1 MRMTWKQVFN
11 RIVEAP
17 GGKLYGVP
25 RGGAIVAGL
34 TGRAVD
40 DPIGADAIVDDIVD
54 SGKTRGKYLNQ
65 FGKGIKFWPLIDA
78 DWRVKNK
85 VPPHEWI
92 VFPWETHD
100 PLADM
105 EDNVIRQLQFMGE
118 DPNRDGLLETPR
130 RVVKAISEMTAGY
143 KQDPRVILS
152 KTFDVPYDEMVI
164 LRDIEFWSLC
174 EHHMLPFHG
183 KVHIGYLPDKKVVG
197 ISKLARVVDVFAR
210 RLQVQERMTQQIA
223 ESIETALKPKG
234 VGVIVHATH
243 LCMAMR
249 GVQKPADMVT
259 SCLLGVIREGGAR
272 SEFLKLAHDQNV
284 SR

>member
-1 MRMTWKQVFN
+1 MRMSWPQVFE
-11 RIVEAP
+11 RIKHIPP
-17 GGKLYGVP
+17 GAVFGVP

-34 TGRAVD
+34 SGRAVNNPQD
-40 DPIGADAIVDDIVD
+40 ADVIVDDIID
-54 SGKTRGKYLNQ
+54 SGRTRLKYLDRY
-65 FGKGIKFWPLIDA
+65 GKSMTFWALVD
-78 DWRVKNK
+78 DEWRTQNK
-85 VPPHEWI
+85 VPRHEWI
-92 VFPWETHD
+92 VFPWEEHD

-105 EDNVIRQLQFMGE
+105 EDQVVRQLEFIGE
-118 DPNRDGLLETPR
+118 DPNRDGLIETPR
-130 RVVKAISEMTAGY
+130 RVVKAIAEMTRGY
-143 KQDPRVILS
+143 KEDPKVVLA

-183 KVHIGYLPDKKVVG
+183 RVHVGYLPDKKVVG

-223 ESIETALKPKG
+223 NAIQEALKPQG

-259 SCLLGVIREGGAR
+259 SCLLGTIREGGAR
-272 SEFLKLAHDQNV
+272 SEFLKLAHDQNL